1 MSGVSFFFMYYF
13 YNKLLRYPESS
24 IYSHTKSINLTL
36 KVKTPTISLKL
47 GLLVVSVSK
56 DKVIYSVHVFDV

>member
-1 MSGVSFFFMYYF
+1 MSGVSFFFYFMYYF
-13 YNKLLRYPESS
+13 YNKFLRYPESS

-47 GLLVVSVSK
+47 GLPVVSVSK
-56 DKVIYSVHVFDV
+56 DIK

>member
-1 MSGVSFFFMYYF
+1 MYYF